1 MTLLNGSLPADIP
14 RRLLHWVLGIIIWL
28 LLARLSSS
36 YFSCQMCNL
45 ELSMDFF
52 SSCFLWDNSHGCTY
66 REQGRIISTSMGRY
80 LITKFVCQWLTYI
93 PKGKL
98 RMVTYSTK
106 NKPSYSSV
114 NLSQY
119 SSAWRIGILFV
130 NIKSV
135 YICIHLRGFPKF
147 SPFPFLN
154 TEGDLCLIIK

>member
-52 SSCFLWDNSHGCTY
+52 LLVSYGIIATDVLTVSKGVLFQRAWGGILSPSLYVNGWHTY
-66 REQGRIISTSMGRY
+66 LKENWG
-80 LITKFVCQWLTYI
+80 WLHI
-93 PKGKL
+93 L
-98 RMVTYSTK
+98 HR

-119 SSAWRIGILFV
+119 STAWRIGIFFV

-135 YICIHLRGFPKF
+135 YICIYLRRFPNF